1 MKSNK
6 KCNAGNECKKET
18 TCLDNNGVL
27 AIQHRKG

>member
-27 AIQHRKG
+27 AIQHTKG